1 MTIDPGQLSF
11 PLVSGTPPPDRQHLF
26 CDIDRRLLDF
36 FFFFFDGERG
46 GDSKRFRFACIKTRR
61 QVINRRR
68 GSRMEDF
75 SCRFFASR
83 RTVPCALMIVD
94 FFVRSVCSSH
104 RLGDVL
110 FRRIET
116 GFGFGWSGIALRWA
130 RMRRT
135 SNWQLTVYTSW
146 FDLSVSSGSGLLPQ
160 EAFKVLSRLLFVEV
174 VGVVLLKCQEMSPGL
189 VNYVGKD
196 SFSVEERTVKKSKMF
211 IGQFFH

>member
-1 MTIDPGQLSF
+1 VRRKSSLVPLLMTMDPAQLSF
-11 PLVSGTPPPDRQHLF
+11 APCFWNAATRPAAFVLRHRSSLIGFFLF
-26 CDIDRRLLDF
+26 F
-36 FFFFFDGERG
+36 YGGRG

-68 GSRMEDF
+68 GSGVEDF

-116 GFGFGWSGIALRWA
+116 GFGFG
-130 RMRRT
+130 
-135 SNWQLTVYTSW
+135 
-146 FDLSVSSGSGLLPQ
+146 
-160 EAFKVLSRLLFVEV
+160 
-174 VGVVLLKCQEMSPGL
+174 
-189 VNYVGKD
+189 
-196 SFSVEERTVKKSKMF
+196 
-211 IGQFFH
+211 